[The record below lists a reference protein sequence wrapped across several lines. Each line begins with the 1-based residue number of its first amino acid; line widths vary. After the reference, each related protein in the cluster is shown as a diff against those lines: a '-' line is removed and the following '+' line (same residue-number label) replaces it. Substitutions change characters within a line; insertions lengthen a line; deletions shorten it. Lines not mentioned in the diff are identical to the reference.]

1 MILATHGIVASQIV
15 TVPVATAATGVGETS
30 FTANWNAFSGASYY
44 LLDVS
49 TSSSFS
55 SFVGSYQNFGV
66 ISNSQVVSGL
76 TANTT
81 YYYRLRAVT
90 GVDADAASFFGR
102 VYTAGGTLSYAEVLA
117 TETLVA
123 DLKAYGIWSAMKAI
137 YPMVGGGTGTTA
149 ARQAA
154 CSQNLKSSSFTSTF
168 SSGWTFASTGV
179 QGNGSSAFMNT
190 NLNTLSELT
199 QTNTHLSVYV
209 RNNVNAGSPYDF
221 GNASNAG
228 MTTNPTFLITRYSTS
243 LAYLGIADISYSS
256 SFASLDS
263 RGFWV
268 GCTNGSLAQVLYR
281 NASSFLTGTATAGT
295 FANNNLY
302 LGGANAGGNGAFF
315 TDKEYAFASIG
326 DGLSST
332 EDSNFYTAVQAF
344 QTTLS
349 RQV

>member
-1 MILATHGIVASQIV
+1 MFV
-15 TVPVATAATGVGETS
+15 VP
-30 FTANWNAFSGASYY
+30 
-44 LLDVS
+44 
-49 TSSSFS
+49 
-55 SFVGSYQNFGV
+55 
-66 ISNSQVVSGL
+66 
-76 TANTT
+76 
-81 YYYRLRAVT
+81 
-90 GVDADAASFFGR
+90 SFFGFQDAGKLDPD
-102 VYTAGGTLSYAEVLA
+102 YTAFYARVIAAGGSLTTTEQTATLQLVL
-117 TETLVA
+117 
-123 DLKAYGIWSAMKAI
+123 DLKAYGIWAKIKAA

-154 CSQNLKSSSFTSTF
+154 CSQNLKSSSFTGTF
-168 SSGWTFASTGV
+168 TSGWTFASTGV

-228 MTTNPTFLITRYSTS
+228 LTTNPTFLITRYSTS
-243 LAYLGIADISYSS
+243 LAYLGIADTSYTTVS
-256 SFASLDS
+256 ASTDS

-281 NASSFLTGTATAGT
+281 NGSSFLTGTATAGT

-315 TDKEYAFASIG
+315 TNKEYAFASIG